1 MDQGK
6 SHLPHFVQKSKVYN
20 ALLSNN
26 TIFIMHYYLTIPYHT
41 IPYHTIPYYIYLV
54 YKIIIK
60 LNFFQVEK
68 GNTGFFPTRITG
80 VIAHG
85 EDLKMCFIDQLKWP
99 ADANVTINI
108 LVTVLKFI
116 KDKVVVYSIV

>member
-1 MDQGK
+1 MANASLSTGVNSRGELVP
-6 SHLPHFVQKSKVYN
+6 SHGASRRRLGDN
-20 ALLSNN
+20 
-26 TIFIMHYYLTIPYHT
+26 T

-68 GNTGFFPTRITG
+68 GNTGFFPTHITG

-85 EDLKMCFIDQLKWP
+85 QDLKMCFIDQLKWP